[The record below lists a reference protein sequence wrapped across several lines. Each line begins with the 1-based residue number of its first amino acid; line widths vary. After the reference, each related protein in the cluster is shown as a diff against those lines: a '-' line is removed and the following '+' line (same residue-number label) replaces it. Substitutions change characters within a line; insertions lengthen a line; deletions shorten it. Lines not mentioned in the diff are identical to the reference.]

1 MQPPI
6 TPKSLLRKLADPD
19 APNGEWARFLDLYA
33 PIVRAWLSYH
43 RLPDDELDD
52 AAQEVYIRLVRHLP
66 ASPYD
71 ASRAHFRTYLGRV
84 VRSVAIDRLR
94 RLRAERERRPLVP
107 LPPDY
112 ADTIPDPDTSIE
124 IDIRL
129 RSRLLIAANQA
140 AIDQL
145 RRDASLTPTQRA
157 ILEACIIGDETPTQA
172 ARRLGIPP
180 NTAVQTVNR
189 LKARLL
195 DYARALI
202 DF

>member
-52 AAQEVYIRLVRHLP
+52 AAQEVYI
-66 ASPYD
+66 
-71 ASRAHFRTYLGRV
+71 
-84 VRSVAIDRLR
+84 
-94 RLRAERERRPLVP
+94 PLVP

-145 RRDASLTPTQRA
+145 RRDTSLTPTQRA